1 MGKVFAEMSSWTAL
15 AWYTVM
21 KTAFRTKSIK
31 RDSFGNF
38 IMKILNFKSDCRKCI
53 YEEIQRITTRNSEKW
68 V

>member
-1 MGKVFAEMSSWTAL
+1 MGIVFEEMSSWTAL

-21 KTAFRTKSIK
+21 KTVFRTTSMK
-31 RDSFGNF
+31 RDSFENF

-53 YEEIQRITTRNSEKW
+53 LEEIQRITTRNSENW